1 VNKNEERGASHA
13 TSSIYTENERGG
25 IPVIVLYNRRVSF
38 EKIQQQHPHA
48 AIFDMTSRG
57 REPWIRFSPFYP
69 HGDIPV
75 PFSPGYVSASVEGI
89 WQGLKVFERADVDPS
104 KFAITTMKNL
114 KRSSRTY
121 GKVLGHRQGVTGDQ
135 LLSYTQARHLIY
147 LPSYRWVLEHCLQ
160 DVITELKQLEQEKP
174 LVFLDYETN
183 SDITVLTR
191 PLSHAGLIKL
201 YLQDTWPHQ

>member
-1 VNKNEERGASHA
+1 
-13 TSSIYTENERGG
+13 
-25 IPVIVLYNRRVSF
+25 VIVLYNRRVSF

-57 REPWIRFSPFYP
+57 PQPWIRFSPFYP

-121 GKVLGHRQGVTGDQ
+121 GRVLGHRQGVTGGQ
-135 LLSYTQARHLIY
+135 LLSYTEARYLIY

-160 DVITELKQLEQEKP
+160 DLITELKQLEQEKP
-174 LVFLDYETN
+174 IVFLDYETN
-183 SDITVLTR
+183 SDITVVTR

-201 YLQDTWPHQ
+201 YLQDNWPHQ